1 MTSLSTTCYL
11 STKFKYKSLLS
22 TLQIPQSHSLN
33 RVVAHAGVSA
43 LDSLSEILASL
54 VPPHQTGL
62 SSTSQRDLL
71 QLTQLMYSPLM
82 NPFYLD
88 PRFCFYKTSVSR
100 SCNIFDLIAVCLLS
114 SDVSPMLGGVSS
126 CSLRSLQGFRVVLCI
141 WLSFPEYPLNE

>member
-1 MTSLSTTCYL
+1 MTSLSSTCYL

-62 SSTSQRDLL
+62 SSTSLQRDLL
-71 QLTQLMYSPLM
+71 QLTQLMYSPLL

-88 PRFCFYKTSVSR
+88 SRFCFYKTSVSS
-100 SCNIFDLIAVCLLS
+100 SCNIFDLSAVCLLS
-114 SDVSPMLGGVSS
+114 SECEPHVGRSFILFTEGSP
-126 CSLRSLQGFRVVLCI
+126 GF
-141 WLSFPEYPLNE
+141 